1 MKRHNNYLKR
11 HGVKIANDDPLR
23 NMIKEKLEA
32 EPLFLMK
39 IFVPPP
45 PDLIYYLQEGNEPQR
60 KKGDSQ

>member
-45 PDLIYYLQEGNEPQR
+45 PGFDLLLAGRKRASE
-60 KKGDSQ
+60 KKG